1 MNGDHP
7 VFLFLLGVVVVLA
20 MVVKHRLERVHLP
33 PLLGYLLLGLLAAV
47 VDERWPVLTPNGRHV
62 PHHAAPGPGPARPLV
77 GPPRPCHA
85 ARGACGGVSER
96 SGAVTIDE
104 ALVSRLAGALA
115 GPAGDPVRAAALTE
129 LHAHL
134 PACVRG
140 LAWGD
145 AAARGRCQALL
156 RAWLTARRAGDE
168 ERLDLG
174 RCTSTLAELVV
185 GRDPSPEAELAADLL
200 LRAASTHPQAVSLS
214 LFVRWTE
221 GQGPAF
227 RRLVA
232 GLEALDPAIVAA
244 ARREQPELHP
254 VPAARVLE
262 DLRAQAGPFLVVEG
276 QTSPQPRV
284 SIRVGVLRGA
294 QVLFDG
300 WIPPAD
306 LAALVEGLRP
316 RGPVR
321 RGEWDVMYATGWSL
335 AWTDDGGPLEVWD
348 REGLLLRQEQAA
360 LASRDGARCPVAEV
374 ARVHA
379 YLEQGW
385 VVRGVRCELRDGGAL
400 PVAEQQDRISEL
412 DPTYD
417 GLSLMFEAS
426 WASSL
431 AAALGKALGVPVAVD
446 PPL

>member
-1 MNGDHP
+1 M
-7 VFLFLLGVVVVLA
+7 
-20 MVVKHRLERVHLP
+20 
-33 PLLGYLLLGLLAAV
+33 
-47 VDERWPVLTPNGRHV
+47 
-62 PHHAAPGPGPARPLV
+62 
-77 GPPRPCHA
+77 
-85 ARGACGGVSER
+85 
-96 SGAVTIDE
+96 TIDE
-104 ALVSRLAGALA
+104 ALVSRLAAALA
-115 GPAGDPVRAAALTE
+115 APAGDPVRAAALTE
-129 LHAHL
+129 LHTHL
-134 PACVRG
+134 PACVRT

-200 LRAASTHPQAVSLS
+200 LCAASTHPQAVSLS

-227 RRLVA
+227 RRLVG

-262 DLRAQAGPFLVVEG
+262 ELRAPSGPLLVVEG

-306 LAALVEGLRP
+306 LATLVEGLRLQ
-316 RGPVR
+316 GPVR

-348 REGLLLRQEQAA
+348 RAGLLLWQEPEQAA
-360 LASRDGARCPVAEV
+360 LASRDGARCRVAEV
-374 ARVHA
+374 ARVRA

-385 VVRGVRCELRDGGAL
+385 VVRGVRCELGDGRAL

-417 GLSLMFEAS
+417 GLSLMCEAS
-426 WASSL
+426 WARSL
-431 AAALGKALGVPVAVD
+431 AAALGQALGVPVAVD